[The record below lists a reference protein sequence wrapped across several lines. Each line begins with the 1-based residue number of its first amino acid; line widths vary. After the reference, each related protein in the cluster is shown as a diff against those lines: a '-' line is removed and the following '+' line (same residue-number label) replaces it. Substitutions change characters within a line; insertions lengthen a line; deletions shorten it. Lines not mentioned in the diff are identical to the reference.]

1 MDDDM
6 GEDIIKNLTTE
17 KDLYTL
23 FEKALVGIYVI
34 QDDVLKYVNPYF
46 CRMLG
51 YTRDE
56 LTGMKALDIVH
67 PEDRQMV
74 GEAIE
79 KRIKGEIEE
88 VHYTPRFLTK
98 DGKTV
103 YTEALGV
110 RVCYDKRPAILGTL
124 IDVTRYFEEREEQMR
139 LNEILLT
146 LRNINQIIAREKD
159 RTKLIETA
167 CRIIFSGLRCGGVLL
182 STPYGNFLYRGD
194 NVVYVDVLPPCVG
207 KERVLECPHSSC
219 PFEWC
224 RGVMNVAFDYKGIHA
239 SLSLFTSVFYP
250 TEFLKEVVDDIA
262 VALYSLKLEDELR
275 WSEVKFRS
283 IFQQSDDG
291 MAIVDEDGKII
302 EVNEKMGEIVG
313 KNIEGMWVH
322 EVFNTSSD
330 EFKSCDRV
338 FQLFSFPVE
347 IGKKKLRVIRLTDI
361 TAEKEKEVLQEK
373 LAHADRLAIAG
384 TLAGGVIH
392 EINNPLSVITLNL
405 PLLREA
411 RGDEKEEI
419 IRDMEEATQR
429 IQNIVKDLLEFV
441 KRDRGIG
448 DVDLKDVVESSLRI
462 LSHKLKNVVVKCE
475 LENVSVSAHRGKL
488 EQVVINIVDNAIW
501 SLNQKYPEMNENK
514 ILRIRTYKEG
524 DNAIIEI
531 EDRGIGMSEDVRKRI
546 FDPFFTT
553 KEEGTGLG
561 MWVVYNIVKT
571 HGGEISIESKE
582 GEGAKFIITLPT
594 ELPLQEL

>member
-1 MDDDM
+1 MINK
-6 GEDIIKNLTTE
+6 DIIENLTTGG
-17 KDLYTL
+17 DVYTL
-23 FEKALVGIYVI
+23 FEKAVVGIYLI

-79 KRIKGEIEE
+79 KRMEGEIED

-110 RVCYDKRPAILGTL
+110 RVYYEGRPAILGTL
-124 IDVTRYFEEREEQMR
+124 IDVTRYFKEIEEQRR

-146 LRNINQIIAREKD
+146 LRNINQLIASEKD
-159 RTKLIETA
+159 GRRLIETA
-167 CRIIFSGLRCGGVLL
+167 CKIIFSGLGCDGVLL

-194 NVVYVDVLPPCVG
+194 NVAYVDVLPPCVG
-207 KERVLECPHSSC
+207 KERVLKCSYEAC

-224 RGVMNVAFDYKGIHA
+224 RGVTNVAFDYKGIHA
-239 SLSLFTSVFYP
+239 SLSLFTNVFYP
-250 TEFLKEVVDDIA
+250 TEFLREVVDDIA
-262 VALYSLKLEDELR
+262 VALHSLKLEDELR

-291 MAIVDEDGKII
+291 MAVVDEDGKII
-302 EVNEKMGEIVG
+302 EANEKMGEIVG

-322 EVFNTSSD
+322 EVFNTTSD
-330 EFKSCDRV
+330 ELKFCNRI

-347 IGKKKLRVIRLTDI
+347 IGKKKLCVIRLTDI
-361 TAEKEKEVLQEK
+361 TAEREKEVLQEK
-373 LAHADRLAIAG
+373 LAHADRLAIVG

-392 EINNPLSVITLNL
+392 EIRNPLSVITLNL
-405 PLLREA
+405 PLLREVSD
-411 RGDEKEEI
+411 REREEI
-419 IRDMEEATQR
+419 INDMEEAAKR
-429 IQNIVKDLLEFV
+429 IQNIVRDLLEFV
-441 KRDRGIG
+441 KRDKGVEE
-448 DVDLKDVVESSLRI
+448 VDLKDVVDRALRL
-462 LSHKLKNVVVKCE
+462 LSHKLKNVIVRCE
-475 LENVSVSAHRGKL
+475 LKSVIVLAHKSKL
-488 EQVVINIVDNAIW
+488 EQVLVNIIDNAVW
-501 SLNQKYPEMNENK
+501 ALNKKYPEMNDDK
-514 ILRIRTYKEG
+514 LLIIGTYQDG
-524 DNAIIEI
+524 DTAVMEI
-531 EDRGIGMSEDVRKRI
+531 EDHGIGMPEEIRKHI

-553 KEEGTGLG
+553 KQMGTGLG
-561 MWVVYNIVKT
+561 MWVVYSIVKA
-571 HGGEISIESKE
+571 HGGDILVESKE
-582 GEGAKFIITLPT
+582 GKGTKFIIKLPT
-594 ELPLQEL
+594 RPTTALPKT